1 MTQFNLNH
9 LENQLRV
16 IMSRLESN
24 EMHKVTFTSTSY
36 TGWGSLAQ
44 LPEEVKKLQAN
55 KILIVTDPFLKE
67 LGLTDK
73 IENLLQEHGFKTVIY
88 TDVKPE
94 PPLAIGEK
102 LVAFTRENDFD
113 LVIGLGGGSSLDLA
127 KLAAVLAT
135 HEGKVADYLN
145 LTGTKKIQ
153 KKGLPKI
160 LIPTTSG
167 TGSEVTNIS
176 VLSLETTKD
185 VVTHDYLLADVA
197 IVDPELTIS
206 LPPKVTAA
214 TGVDALTHAIEAY
227 ISKNANEVTDALAI
241 KAIQLISGSIRTA
254 VHDGENKQARSDM
267 SYGSYLAGLAFFN
280 AGVAGVHALA
290 YPLGGQFHIA
300 HGDSNAVLLPYVM
313 GYIRKSCEKR
323 MKDILDAMGISSA
336 YLSQEEASYKCI
348 ESLKQLVDDVHIP
361 SSLKGFNIPESALDS
376 LTEDATK
383 QTRIL
388 ARSPML
394 LLREDIFNIYKS
406 AYDGVVIEPK

>member
-1 MTQFNLNH
+1 
-9 LENQLRV
+9 
-16 IMSRLESN
+16 
-24 EMHKVTFTSTSY
+24 MHKLTFTPVSY
-36 TGWGSLAQ
+36 TGWGCLNQ
-44 LPEEVKKLQAN
+44 LLPEVERLKATN
-55 KILIVTDPFLKE
+55 ILIVTDPFLKE

-73 IENLLQEHGFKTVIY
+73 VQQPLLSKGYATTIY
-88 TDVKPE
+88 TDIAPE

-102 LVAFTRENDFD
+102 LVDFTRKHQFD
-113 LVIGLGGGSSLDLA
+113 LVIGLGGGSALDLA
-127 KLAAVLAT
+127 KLAAVLAV
-135 HEGKVADYLN
+135 HDGKVADYLN
-145 LTGTKKIQ
+145 LTGTKALEQ
-153 KKGLPKI
+153 KGLPKI

-176 VLSLETTKD
+176 VLSLDTTKD
-185 VVTHDYLLADVA
+185 VVTHDYLLADSA

-227 ISKNANEVTDALAI
+227 VSVNANEVTDSLALQAI
-241 KAIQLISGSIRTA
+241 RLISGSIRTA
-254 VHDGENKQARSDM
+254 VLEGENKQARSDM

-313 GYIRKSCEKR
+313 GYIRQSCEKR
-323 MKDILDAMGISSA
+323 MKDILDAMGLSSA
-336 YLSQEEASYKCI
+336 YLSQEEASYKCVDA
-348 ESLKQLVDDVHIP
+348 LQQLVQDVNIP
-361 SSLKGFNIPESALDS
+361 STLKRFDIPEEALEQ
-376 LTEDATK
+376 LTDDATK

-394 LLREDIFNIYKS
+394 LEREDIYAIYR
-406 AYDGVVIEPK
+406 AAFDGEVREPDAS

>member
-1 MTQFNLNH
+1 
-9 LENQLRV
+9 
-16 IMSRLESN
+16 
-24 EMHKVTFTSTSY
+24 MHKLIFTPTSY
-36 TGWGSLAQ
+36 TGWGSLSQ
-44 LPEEVKKLQAN
+44 LPEEVKKLKAK
-55 KILIVTDPFLKE
+55 KILIVTDPFLIE

-73 IENLLQEHGFKTVIY
+73 VEKPLQENGFETVIY
-88 TDVKPE
+88 TDVVPE

-113 LVIGLGGGSSLDLA
+113 LVIGLGGGSALDLA
-127 KLAAVLAT
+127 KLAAVLST
-135 HEGKVADYLN
+135 HEGEVAAYLN
-145 LTGTKKIQ
+145 LTGTKKI
-153 KKGLPKI
+153 KDKGLPKI

-185 VVTHDYLLADVA
+185 VVAHDYLLADVA

-241 KAIQLISGSIRTA
+241 KAIQLISASIRTA
-254 VHDGENKQARSDM
+254 VRDGQNKQARSDM

-323 MKDILDAMGISSA
+323 MKDILDAMGISSM

-348 ESLKQLVDDVHIP
+348 EALIQLVKDVHIP
-361 SSLKGFNIPESALDS
+361 HSLNGFNIPENALES
-376 LTEDATK
+376 LTEDAIK

-388 ARSPML
+388 ARSPMVL
-394 LLREDIFNIYKS
+394 EREDIFNIYKS
-406 AYDGVVIEPK
+406 AFDGIVTEPK

>member
-1 MTQFNLNH
+1 
-9 LENQLRV
+9 
-16 IMSRLESN
+16 
-24 EMHKVTFTSTSY
+24 MHKLTFTPVSY
-36 TGWGSLAQ
+36 TGWGCLNQ
-44 LPEEVKKLQAN
+44 LLLEVERFKATN
-55 KILIVTDPFLKE
+55 ILIVTDPFLKE

-73 IENLLQEHGFKTVIY
+73 VQQPLLSKGYATTIY
-88 TDVKPE
+88 TDIAPE

-102 LVAFTRENDFD
+102 LVNFTRKHQFD
-113 LVIGLGGGSSLDLA
+113 LVIGLGGGSALDLA
-127 KLAAVLAT
+127 KLAAVLAV
-135 HEGKVADYLN
+135 HDGKVADYLN
-145 LTGTKKIQ
+145 LTGTKALEQ
-153 KKGLPKI
+153 KGLPKI

-176 VLSLETTKD
+176 VLSLDTTKD
-185 VVTHDYLLADVA
+185 VVTHDYLLADSA

-227 ISKNANEVTDALAI
+227 VSVNANEVTDALALQ
-241 KAIQLISGSIRTA
+241 AIRLISGSIRTA
-254 VHDGENKQARSDM
+254 VLEGENKQARSDM

-313 GYIRKSCEKR
+313 GYIRQSCEKR
-323 MKDILDAMGISSA
+323 MKDILDAMGVSSA
-336 YLSQEEASYKCI
+336 YLSQEEASYKCVDA
-348 ESLKQLVDDVHIP
+348 LQQLVQDVNIP
-361 SSLKGFNIPESALDS
+361 STLKGFNIPEEALEQ
-376 LTEDATK
+376 LTDDATK

-394 LLREDIFNIYKS
+394 LEREDIYAIYRS
-406 AYDGVVIEPK
+406 AFDGEIREPDES